1 MLDNQF
7 YTIRKAFSY
16 KPQFS
21 TGVISVARPS
31 EHRIY
36 FLPREVVCAA
46 FRRRGQEGG
55 NARTL
60 LFMTGEKVV
69 ATNREAYHN
78 YHILETFECGLA
90 LTGTEVK
97 SIREGRCNLKDSY
110 GLIRQGEAW
119 LLNAH
124 ISPYSHGNRENHD
137 PTRTRKLL
145 LHKSEIDKL
154 AGKAQEKGLT
164 LVPTRMY
171 FKNGRIKI
179 ELAIAKGKK
188 LYDKRET
195 ERRREAD
202 REARVAMKERSKG
215 F

>member
-1 MLDNQF
+1 MPEGVNQ
-7 YTIRKAFSY
+7 
-16 KPQFS
+16 
-21 TGVISVARPS
+21 
-31 EHRIY
+31 
-36 FLPREVVCAA
+36 
-46 FRRRGQEGG
+46 
-55 NARTL
+55 N
-60 LFMTGEKVV
+60 KVV

-78 YHILETFECGLA
+78 YHILETYECGIA

-110 GLIRQGEAW
+110 AQMRQGEAW

-145 LHKSEIDKL
+145 MHKSEIERL
-154 AGKAQEKGLT
+154 AGKAQERGLT
-164 LVPTRMY
+164 LVPTKLY
-171 FKNGRIKI
+171 LKNGRVKV
-179 ELAIAKGKK
+179 ELAVAKGKK

-202 REARVAMKERSKG
+202 REARAAMKSKI
-215 F
+215 